1 MRGSL
6 WIAITAA
13 AIFVLLSLNVVTAA
27 LFSTLDPL
35 TNEWVAG
42 TQASTQVAWNV
53 AADVL
58 VYGIAP
64 LLCVVV
70 VWQTIRWRDSGK
82 GAGIALLLLGMAAN
96 DTILKPLFGR
106 LRPPTAW
113 SDSFAFP
120 SGHTTAALLVA
131 STILVTGC
139 SRIRVALV
147 AGITLLTALARIL
160 SGAHW
165 VSDVV
170 GSMAYGTAVAA
181 LVLGNRRVS
190 APASSAM
197 QA

>member
-1 MRGSL
+1 MRGSQ
-6 WIAITAA
+6 WIATSAA
-13 AIFVLLSLNVVTAA
+13 SIFVLLSLSAVTAT
-27 LFSTLDPL
+27 LFSTLDQS
-35 TNEWVAG
+35 TNEWVAA
-42 TQASTQVAWNV
+42 TPTSTQVAWNV

-64 LLCVVV
+64 LLCVIA
-70 VWQTIRWRDSGK
+70 VWQTIRLRDSSK

-106 LRPPTAW
+106 IRPPTAW

-131 STILVTGC
+131 STLLVTGC

-165 VSDVV
+165 VSDVI

-190 APASSAM
+190 APASSVM